1 MSRPATNASPMKAGE
16 ADVDEQV
23 RDYQLFVR
31 RRMRFALILAVGA
44 ALVLVLAG
52 YKPEAKGVALGA
64 LFSIISFGLMART
77 LPARI
82 QRQGRSGR
90 AFGFVWILARLA
102 LLAVPL
108 VVAGK
113 VQQISLPAAAVGL
126 FAIQATLYLEPLT
139 SRLKGR

>member
-1 MSRPATNASPMKAGE
+1 MSESATNASPMKTGE
-16 ADVDEQV
+16 GGVDEQV

-31 RRMRFALILAVGA
+31 RRMRFALMLAVGA

-64 LFSIISFGLMART
+64 LFSIISFGLMSRT
-77 LPARI
+77 LLSRI
-82 QRQGRSGR
+82 QRQGRSGQ
-90 AFGFVWILARLA
+90 AYGFVWILARLA

-108 VVAGK
+108 VVAGSLEQ
-113 VQQISLPAAAVGL
+113 VSLPAAAAGL
-126 FAIQATLYLEPLT
+126 FAIQAALYLGPLT